1 MENRKTDPR
10 QAQHSTMIT
19 VNTKPVRHRF
29 GKVSTEEVRQDSSPE
44 AAASGRG
51 RPPAPVDLC
60 DVPLVLG
67 KVQVFCEV
75 TSHPGPEAGGWHA
88 GGVDMCPVASGTR
101 RQGKGPLTHALRVG
115 CWPHL
120 QGRSDRSPSRRRRV
134 CRTVKMDN

>member
-1 MENRKTDPR
+1 
-10 QAQHSTMIT
+10 MIT

-51 RPPAPVDLC
+51 RPPPPVDLC

-75 TSHPGPEAGGWHA
+75 TSHPGPEAGGWPSCELGTHSAAVRKA
-88 GGVDMCPVASGTR
+88 GQLPRGTDEVFSTICDQMNGSVKRAGHGR
-101 RQGKGPLTHALRVG
+101 R
-115 CWPHL
+115 
-120 QGRSDRSPSRRRRV
+120 S
-134 CRTVKMDN
+134 

>member
-1 MENRKTDPR
+1 MLALFALMWKTDPR

-51 RPPAPVDLC
+51 RPPPPVDLG

-67 KVQVFCEV
+67 KVQVFSEV

-88 GGVDMCPVASGTR
+88 GGVDMRPVASGTR
-101 RQGKGPLTHALRVG
+101 RKGKVPLTHCAEDGVLA
-115 CWPHL
+115 P
-120 QGRSDRSPSRRRRV
+120 PSRAQRPQPQQEAASV
-134 CRTVKMDN
+134 